1 MTTHLDPR
9 MTDSEILRA
18 CAGQKGSTVRQLADR
33 LSQRGAVAQDVRQ
46 RMETIEPL
54 LAAGSLAEA
63 LRTIDQC
70 RASLDWC
77 FTAPDYPET
86 LNNPEN

>member
-1 MTTHLDPR
+1 MTAHLDPR
-9 MTDSEILRA
+9 HTDAEMIRA
-18 CAGQKGSTVRQLADR
+18 CEGQRSSTVRQLVHR
-33 LSQRGAVAQDVRQ
+33 LAQRGEIARDVRH
-46 RMETIEPL
+46 RMDSIRPL

-63 LRTIDQC
+63 LATIDHC

-86 LNNPEN
+86 HKGE